1 MSKYNKLAGQTI
13 DHTIRDQISVLNIA
27 EGFFNS
33 GILFALLK
41 LRIFELI
48 GEGERSVDEL
58 AVAIGA
64 NPVTLMRLL
73 NAGVVLNL
81 LENRPERK
89 YRLTSIT
96 RSTLLPTVHEGHIGG
111 WVQNLAYFQMAMS
124 NLDAAVLNSGP
135 TIDPSRHLGSDQQQT
150 ENFILAM
157 HDYAALRGKEL
168 AQYLDT
174 SGCESLLDLGCGPG
188 TYGFNLGLVNP
199 DLKLY
204 MADLPGVLRV
214 AKLVQEKFLIHNE
227 IQYIPIDILSDEIP
241 GQHDIVLASNV
252 LHMLGHEASHKLIKQ
267 FYESVKPGGSLV
279 IQAQFLRDDMMG
291 NRWPV
296 LLDLIQLCITTSGAN
311 HSVEQ
316 TRSWMEEA
324 GFQRLEFCSMSL
336 LNSNSYLRGYKI

>member
-1 MSKYNKLAGQTI
+1 MSKYDKLAGQTI
-13 DHTIRDQISVLNIA
+13 GHAIRDQISVLNIA

-33 GILFALLK
+33 SILFALLK

-48 GEGERSVDEL
+48 GKDERSVDEL
-58 AVAIGA
+58 AVATGA

-96 RSTLLPTVHEGHIGG
+96 RSTLLPTVHEGYIGS
-111 WVQNLAYFQMAMS
+111 WIQNLAYFQMVMS
-124 NLDAAVLNSGP
+124 DLDAAVLSSAP
-135 TIDPSRHLGSDQQQT
+135 AIDPSHHLGSDQQQT
-150 ENFILAM
+150 ESFTLAM

-199 DLKLY
+199 DLKLH
-204 MADLPGVLRV
+204 MLDLPGVLRI
-214 AKLVQEKFLIHNE
+214 AKLVQVKFSIRNV
-227 IQYIPIDILSDEIP
+227 IQYIPMDILSDEIP
-241 GQHDIVLASNV
+241 GQYDIVLVSNI
-252 LHMLGHEASHKLIKQ
+252 LHMLGHEASSELIKRL
-267 FYESVKPGGSLV
+267 YKSVKPEGSLV

-291 NRWPV
+291 ERWPI
-296 LLDLIQLCITTSGAN
+296 LLDLIQLCITTNGAN

-316 TRSWMEEA
+316 TRRWMEEA
-324 GFQRLEFCSMSL
+324 GFRCLELCSMTL
-336 LNSNSYLRGYKI
+336 LNSNSYLRGYKM